1 MCCLKKNNIKILKR
15 HMNKKLAI
23 FGAGGHGK
31 VVGEI
36 GLLNG
41 YKDVHFF
48 DDKIIEP
55 KNFPFTIIG
64 NLAKLID
71 SLKNYDA
78 FFVAIGDNELR
89 YKIVSSLRKEKV
101 NIISLIHPKSTIS
114 KFSSIGIGTCVM
126 ANAVVNAGSLIKEG
140 VIINT
145 SASVDHDCLIEDF
158 AHISPNCSVS
168 GGVRIGKFTHL
179 GTGTSVHPGIDIGNN
194 VKSVIGSN
202 VFKNILDD
210 TIYKN

>member
-1 MCCLKKNNIKILKR
+1 MNN
-15 HMNKKLAI
+15 KLAI
-23 FGAGGHGK
+23 IGAGGHGK

-36 GLLNG
+36 ALLNQ
-41 YKDVHFF
+41 YKLIDFF
-48 DDKIIEP
+48 DDDQIKKTKE
-55 KNFPFTIIG
+55 FPFTIIDTVDYL
-64 NLAKLID
+64 NKHLED
-71 SLKNYDA
+71 YDA
-78 FFVAIGDNELR
+78 FFVAIGDNETR
-89 YKIVSSLRKEKV
+89 SEKIEWLKKNKM
-101 NIISLIHPKSTIS
+101 NIVSLIHPKSTIS

-126 ANAVVNAGSLIKEG
+126 ANAVVNAGRLIKEG